1 MKTLKGIPGYEN
13 YEIRTD
19 RQIHKLYQPI
29 LTTYKG
35 KAEVKCYLWK
45 RKTLVIKSFLKNASF
60 MVTEQ
65 VNYGEYKKDASVLTE
80 AVMRLWDKCLN
91 PVVAFTDLYDAVNAT
106 KENITEKLIF
116 NMLEKETSLTYCR
129 NAKIDNR
136 SSNIMITQR
145 FVVGQTLLTEAKIQG
160 ANFCLELCSVNATV
174 YENFKIRDKLVKG
187 LNSILYAAS
196 PFTSKDRK

>member
-13 YEIRTD
+13 CEIRTD
-19 RQIHKLYQPI
+19 SKIHRLYQPV

-35 KAEVKCYLWK
+35 KAEIKCYLWK
-45 RKTLVIKSFLKNASF
+45 RKTLVMKSFLKNASF

-65 VNYGEYKKDASVLTE
+65 VNYREYKEDASVLTE
-80 AVMRLWDKCLN
+80 AVMRLWNKCLK
-91 PVVAFTDLYDAVNAT
+91 PVVAFEDLYDAINAT

-129 NAKIDNR
+129 NTKIGNR

-160 ANFCLELCSVNATV
+160 ADFCLELCSVNSTV